1 MLIALLNTL
10 TGIKI
15 HQSEYSETD
24 TWLNVYLYQLNVTVI
39 IYFGV
44 YFILLNGIKWTR
56 EFHHHHHH
64 DFIHHRLP
72 ATLIMLI
79 LAGEKSWSGGH
90 KKGRRS
96 VSRALTTLSLK
107 QIYLA
112 INIIFIT
119 FSVLNLYCQ
128 YNHTYR
134 YHNTNIF
141 NELYLQR

>member
-24 TWLNVYLYQLNVTVI
+24 TWLNVYIYQLNVTVI

-44 YFILLNGIKWTR
+44 YFILLNRIKWTR

-64 DFIHHRLP
+64 DYSSSVARNSHNVNPCGRKVLEWRPQKGKTQRFQGSHY
-72 ATLIMLI
+72 TLTKIDI
-79 LAGEKSWSGGH
+79 PCNKH
-90 KKGRRS
+90 C
-96 VSRALTTLSLK
+96 
-107 QIYLA
+107 
-112 INIIFIT
+112 
-119 FSVLNLYCQ
+119 LYNVFCFKFGQ

-141 NELYLQR
+141 NELYLLR